1 MQNHKWRFFRVGG
14 FDQVSIETGSDLV
27 YLSELDQRLW
37 AGLSCHIKD
46 LEFDS
51 KTLEYLDTDKDG
63 HIRVPEVLEAVKW
76 SCSMLKDP
84 DILVKAIDG
93 LPIDAIN
100 DNTEEGRNISLSAR
114 QILRN
119 LDKEDSSIITVED
132 TDNEER
138 IFSQTRFNGDGIIV
152 AESADNDEVK
162 AVINDI
168 IECLGAENDRSGLP
182 GVSLEKVEI
191 FFQEAKIYY
200 DWQQESEND
209 PLILILGENTKD
221 AYNVFAAV
229 RDKINDFFTRC
240 NLTRFDGR
248 SSEVLNPSLEDY
260 KNIAPLN
267 LYISP
272 DSYASFPIALVEPE
286 KTLPLSGSINPAWV
300 EPVNR
305 FRETVVKPLLG
316 EKESLSSEEWDK
328 LNALFIPFETWINKK
343 PETSVEKLGFKRI
356 REILDANYRIII
368 DELIEKD
375 KSFEAQAN
383 AISSVDKLVRYCRY
397 LHTFINNF
405 VAFRDFYGLKK
416 KAIFQA
422 GTLYLDGRS
431 CELCVKVDDINS
443 HVNLANLS
451 SIYLVYC
458 NCVRRGG
465 TDKMTIAAAFTAGD
479 SDQLMVGRNGVFYDR
494 KGQDWDATVVR
505 VIEHPISIR
514 QAFWSPY
521 KQASKLISEMI
532 MKIASAR
539 SKASS
544 ERMAAQAMQAGA
556 QAATGKPPVA
566 EKTFDAGR
574 FAGIFAAIGLAIG
587 FIGSAITS
595 LVTGLFK
602 LAWWQWPLLLIGIV
616 IVISGPSMLIAWL
629 KLRKRNL
636 GPILDANGWAV
647 NTRAKINIK
656 FGTNLTEVA
665 KIPDNSE
672 RSLVDPYADKKTPWR
687 TYILIILLIIA
698 MIVFWKTGF
707 LAKVFKP

>member
-1 MQNHKWRFFRVGG
+1 MANHKWRFFRVGG
-14 FDQVSIETGSDLV
+14 FDQVSIETGSDILH
-27 YLSELDQRLW
+27 LSELDQKLW
-37 AGLSCHIKD
+37 AALSCPIKD

-51 KTLEYLDTDKDG
+51 KTLEYLDTDHDG
-63 HIRVPEVLEAVKW
+63 HIRVPEVLEAVEW
-76 SCSMLKDP
+76 SYFMLKDP
-84 DILVKAIDG
+84 DLLVKGLDG
-93 LPIDAIN
+93 LPIDVIN
-100 DNTEEGRNISLSAR
+100 DDTEEGRNISLSAR
-114 QILRN
+114 QILKN
-119 LDKEDSSIITVED
+119 LNKENSNIITVED
-132 TDNEER
+132 TDSEEK
-138 IFSQTRFNGDGIIV
+138 IFSQTKFNGDGIIV
-152 AESADNDEVK
+152 AESADKDEVK

-168 IECLGAENDRSGLP
+168 IECLGAENDRSGQP
-182 GVSLEKVEI
+182 GVSFEKVEG
-191 FFQEAKIYY
+191 FFHEAQVYF
-200 DWQQESEND
+200 DWQEESGKD
-209 PLILILGENTKD
+209 PSILILGENTKD
-221 AYNVFAAV
+221 AYDSFVAI

-240 NLTRFDGR
+240 NLTRFDRR
-248 SSEVLNPSLEDY
+248 SSELLNPSMEDY
-260 KNIAPLN
+260 QRIALQN
-267 LYISP
+267 LYSSP
-272 DSYASFPIALVEPE
+272 DTYASFPIALVEPE
-286 KTLPLSGSINPAWV
+286 KPLPLSGGINPAWA
-300 EPVNR
+300 EPVKIFKER
-305 FRETVVKPLLG
+305 VVKPLLG
-316 EKESLSSEEWDK
+316 DKENLSFDEWDK
-328 LNALFIPFETWINKK
+328 LNTLFIPFETWINKR
-343 PETSVEKLGFKRI
+343 PVTSVEKLGFERVK
-356 REILDANYRIII
+356 EILKGNYRTII

-405 VAFRDFYGLKK
+405 VSFRDFYGLKK
-416 KAIFQA
+416 KAMFQA

-431 CELCVKVDDINS
+431 CELCVKVDDIGS
-443 HVNLANLS
+443 HVSLANLS

-458 NCVRRGG
+458 NCVRKGG

-505 VIEHPISIR
+505 VLEHPISIR

-521 KQASKLISEMI
+521 KQASKLISEQL
-532 MKIASAR
+532 MKIAAAR

-544 ERMAAQAMQAGA
+544 ERIAAQAMQTGV
-556 QAATGKPPVA
+556 QAAAGKPPVA
-566 EKTFDAGR
+566 EKTFDAGK

-595 LVTGLFK
+595 MVTGLFK
-602 LAWWQWPLLLIGIV
+602 LAWWQWPLLFIGIV

-656 FGTNLTEVA
+656 FGTNLTGVA
-665 KIPDNSE
+665 KIPENSE

-698 MIVFWKTGF
+698 VIVFWKTGF
-707 LAKVFKP
+707 FAKFLKP